1 MATLKIRT
9 SGERRSRP
17 EPLGKHLFMTDIAV
31 RSAMCV
37 FKFIVALLNMS
48 KILKYELLN

>member
-1 MATLKIRT
+1 
-9 SGERRSRP
+9 
-17 EPLGKHLFMTDIAV
+17 MTDIAV

-48 KILKYELLN
+48 NILKYELLN